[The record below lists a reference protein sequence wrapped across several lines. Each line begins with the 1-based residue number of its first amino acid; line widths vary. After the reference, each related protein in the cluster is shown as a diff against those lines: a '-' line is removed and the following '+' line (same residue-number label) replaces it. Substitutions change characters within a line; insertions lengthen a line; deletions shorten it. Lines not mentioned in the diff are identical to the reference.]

1 MPIALLSGNAGL
13 GLEWMPVA
21 AIVLP
26 LVVVTVLAV
35 MSTRR
40 I

>member
-1 MPIALLSGNAGL
+1 MPAPLLSGTAGL

-26 LVVVTVLAV
+26 LVVLAVLAA
-35 MSTRR
+35 MSARR

>member
-1 MPIALLSGNAGL
+1 MPAPLLSAAAGL

-21 AIVLP
+21 GLVLP
-26 LVVVTVLAV
+26 LVVLVVLALL
-35 MSTRR
+35 SSRR